1 MRTGE
6 PPPTVGDVL
15 SALATGLW
23 TWDSAAGTVT
33 LDAEAA
39 RLMGLPAEPTTLT
52 QAGARSRLHPVDWNE
67 IVSVVQLAVAEDTLA
82 EVRIRVM
89 DDRGRVIRTI
99 RSRSKPTFDPV
110 RKSFE
115 LIGTIQEV
123 TEPSPQTAARAPSV
137 TGDWRRSREAF
148 LLDAGRALAEARSTT
163 EVLRV
168 AAGLAMPGFSP
179 DGLAVFGVE
188 ADRLTVIGHHG
199 HNQGDEGPFTH
210 MPLETDYPAAEVV
223 RTGRAVYLSSPEDY
237 KARYPT
243 AWPLAEQFGRQS
255 WAFLP
260 LTVAG
265 RTMGA
270 WMAGFTHP
278 VTFTPDERS
287 VLTTVARMLAQAL
300 SRAGAAETERE
311 LTDGLQR
318 TMLPTLGPEI
328 PGMSVAAR
336 YVPTGGGLQVG
347 GDWYDMIA
355 LPSGRFALVIGDVQ
369 GHDVRAAGLMG
380 QLRIALRAYA
390 SEGHRPDAVLSRASR
405 FLHGITNTDEDAY
418 ADLRFATCLYIEVD
432 PVSGVLDIAR
442 AGHPDPVVRMADG
455 TVLVRP
461 TPGGLPLGIDP
472 DADYPTTRLVLEP
485 GETMLLCTDGL
496 IETGGHDLDTGWRR
510 IRTILESFDARPY
523 EGEGEDEGEDEGDG
537 GPEAGRVGAERL
549 IAERLST
556 ERLSTDRLSTEGREV
571 GGLDDGGLIVEG
583 RYGDGRSSG
592 GQGADGR
599 GALGQGAGGRGVD
612 DRGVDG
618 RGALGRGVDG
628 LRRGGHRTGGDEA
641 RGPEPVRVE
650 TSHLE
655 PGTPAAGAPEPAAL
669 TPHRPEPSGAT
680 PSQPERA
687 APTPTPQV
695 AGDPTPGHPEHDDR
709 IPAHPE
715 PTGLAPRRPQS
726 APLVSARLEAVGLAP
741 GRLEALADALVQG
754 VHGPSSHHT
763 PGPLA
768 DRREDDIAMLLLCR
782 ESEGCGCGD
791 TTAVRP
797 PVRRTALTIAQA
809 EPERI
814 AGARQQVRELLHD
827 WNCGDQVDSAV
838 LLVSEML
845 TNVLVHTDADALLV
859 AEMTGD
865 GGKRRMRIE
874 VTDASDDLPHKRHPG
889 ELASSG
895 RGLVLMD
902 MLADAWGVDPR
913 GEGKSIWFELYETA
927 PPDGAG
933 ANGGSTR

>member
-23 TWDSAAGTVT
+23 TWDSAAETVT
-33 LDAEAA
+33 VDAEAA
-39 RLMGLPAEPTTLT
+39 RLLGLPAEPTTLT
-52 QAGARSRLHPVDWNE
+52 QAGARARLHPVDWNE

-89 DDRGRVIRTI
+89 DDRGRVIRTV
-99 RSRSKPTFDPV
+99 RSRSKPTFDPI

-123 TEPSPQTAARAPSV
+123 TEPSPETAARAPSV

-148 LLDAGRALAEARSTT
+148 LLDAGRALAEARSTA

-199 HNQGDEGPFTH
+199 HNQGAEGPFTH

-223 RTGRAVYLSSPEDY
+223 RTGRAVYLSSPEYY

-243 AWPLAEQFGRQS
+243 AWPLAEQFARQS

-328 PGMSVAAR
+328 PGMTVTAR

-355 LPSGRFALVIGDVQ
+355 LPGGTSRTKSGGGRFALVIGDVQ

-390 SEGHRPDAVLSRASR
+390 SEGHPPDAVLSRASR
-405 FLHGITNTDEDAY
+405 FLHGVTNDSSADFT
-418 ADLRFATCLYIEVD
+418 DLRFATCLYVEVD

-442 AGHPDPVVRMADG
+442 AGHPDPMIRMADG

-510 IRTILESFDARPY
+510 IRTILESFDAGPH
-523 EGEGEDEGEDEGDG
+523 EGEGAGRPGTG
-537 GPEAGRVGAERL
+537 GPTADGPGADGPHAGGPDTGGPDAGGPAIGGPAIGGPRPGGREAGRQEA
-549 IAERLST
+549 
-556 ERLSTDRLSTEGREV
+556 
-571 GGLDDGGLIVEG
+571 
-583 RYGDGRSSG
+583 
-592 GQGADGR
+592 
-599 GALGQGAGGRGVD
+599 
-612 DRGVDG
+612 
-618 RGALGRGVDG
+618 
-628 LRRGGHRTGGDEA
+628 GGDEA
-641 RGPEPVRVE
+641 RGPEPGHVE
-650 TSHLE
+650 TGRPEVAADAL
-655 PGTPAAGAPEPAAL
+655 AAGGAEHGDRTPRTPEPTAL
-669 TPHRPEPSGAT
+669 APARRPEPS
-680 PSQPERA
+680 
-687 APTPTPQV
+687 
-695 AGDPTPGHPEHDDR
+695 
-709 IPAHPE
+709 
-715 PTGLAPRRPQS
+715 
-726 APLVSARLEAVGLAP
+726 GLAP

-782 ESEGCGCGD
+782 ESEGRGQGD
-791 TTAVRP
+791 TNAVRP
-797 PVRRTALTIAQA
+797 PVRRTALTVAQA

-827 WNCGDQVDSAV
+827 WSCGDQVDSAV

-845 TNVLVHTDADALLV
+845 TNVLVHTDADALLI

-865 GGKRRMRIE
+865 GGKRRMRVE

-902 MLADAWGVDPR
+902 VLADAWGVDPR
-913 GEGKSIWFELYETA
+913 GDGKSIWFELYETA
-927 PPDGAG
+927 PPDGS
-933 ANGGSTR
+933 NGRSLN